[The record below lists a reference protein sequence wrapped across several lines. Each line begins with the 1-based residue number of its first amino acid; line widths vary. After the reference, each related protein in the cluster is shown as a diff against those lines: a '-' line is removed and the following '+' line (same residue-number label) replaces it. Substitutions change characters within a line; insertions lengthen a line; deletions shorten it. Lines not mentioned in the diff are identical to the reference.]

1 MRILLFER
9 DEIKGIKVLLSRD
22 YKTIRHLRR
31 RRKKKKKGFCLTA
44 IELNYQQNTKTR
56 GRQHGIERFIRHPRE
71 ERTSEQF
78 ERSSI
83 GTVG

>member
-1 MRILLFER
+1 
-9 DEIKGIKVLLSRD
+9 
-22 YKTIRHLRR
+22 
-31 RRKKKKKGFCLTA
+31 LTA
-44 IELNYQQNTKTR
+44 IELNYHQHTKTR